1 MSTVPCKHN
10 KLIDIKKLSSFSE
23 ILACEGFS
31 NKLILFIWQW
41 RSVSVD
47 GLDMAKIESY
57 LDKQGIRSMQV
68 GLLYYEQERT
78 DKTDLDIDRGQ

>member
-31 NKLILFIWQW
+31 NKLILFIW
-41 RSVSVD
+41 
-47 GLDMAKIESY
+47 
-57 LDKQGIRSMQV
+57 
-68 GLLYYEQERT
+68 
-78 DKTDLDIDRGQ
+78 